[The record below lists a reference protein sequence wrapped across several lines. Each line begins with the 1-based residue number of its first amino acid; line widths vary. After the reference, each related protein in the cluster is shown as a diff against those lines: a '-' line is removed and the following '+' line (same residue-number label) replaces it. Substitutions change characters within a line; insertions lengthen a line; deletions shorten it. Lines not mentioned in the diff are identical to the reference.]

1 MGRRI
6 KDQSWIIDTKRF
18 VGKPSAL
25 RAVEPNG
32 DYLIM
37 AMFDGE
43 EIENDHNLYKINL
56 NEKGRISIRLIE
68 DSDEIFEE
76 SWLKEMDGLGTPRRQ
91 RYGENLWRGR
101 LGDPE
106 PLYSPKLPYGD
117 EWWARLGIPYL
128 SIDNG
133 NYVLTQVEREGEEGE
148 AEDGLDD
155 IEGGRFLLV
164 RPLKNGKP
172 VEIDLEW
179 PRGFRRNYHAGEP
192 SALGTLHSEDTYAI
206 IFEGKRVI
214 NVFREGEKLVLNLN
228 FGKVNGPAEL
238 KWANVSSRGVG
249 FFSPHLWMGFTE
261 DGSRLITASFL
272 PYWNDWDD
280 LYYSGERSTAYRESF
295 RWKVKSW
302 DIDGR
307 VAEMVRTRARLDGKW
322 KDANERKIRADALT
336 NAGLPFHI
344 ARLMAL
350 RKISDKEGIKLFR
363 YLRSG
368 GAPDVNA
375 NQQDPLEKIDGLAFS
390 GKLSKEDARW
400 LIENREHIELIE
412 AIIEGDYSMERAR
425 GLLIDMGFADYP
437 EAVTR
442 VVGGAAPETVA
453 MIFGIN
459 LETSIRTEKKIEEK
473 TPPPTEKETEAK
485 KERRGFFRRRSR
497 FS

>member
-172 VEIDLEW
+172 VRLGMASRVQTKLPCRRTFGTGHSSFGRHLRDNF
-179 PRGFRRNYHAGEP
+179 RGEAG
-192 SALGTLHSEDTYAI
+192 HQC
-206 IFEGKRVI
+206 V
-214 NVFREGEKLVLNLN
+214 
-228 FGKVNGPAEL
+228 
-238 KWANVSSRGVG
+238 
-249 FFSPHLWMGFTE
+249 
-261 DGSRLITASFL
+261 
-272 PYWNDWDD
+272 
-280 LYYSGERSTAYRESF
+280 
-295 RWKVKSW
+295 
-302 DIDGR
+302 
-307 VAEMVRTRARLDGKW
+307 
-322 KDANERKIRADALT
+322 
-336 NAGLPFHI
+336 
-344 ARLMAL
+344 
-350 RKISDKEGIKLFR
+350 
-363 YLRSG
+363 
-368 GAPDVNA
+368 
-375 NQQDPLEKIDGLAFS
+375 Q
-390 GKLSKEDARW
+390 
-400 LIENREHIELIE
+400 
-412 AIIEGDYSMERAR
+412 
-425 GLLIDMGFADYP
+425 
-437 EAVTR
+437 
-442 VVGGAAPETVA
+442 
-453 MIFGIN
+453 
-459 LETSIRTEKKIEEK
+459 
-473 TPPPTEKETEAK
+473 
-485 KERRGFFRRRSR
+485 RRRKTSAQSKFR
-497 FS
+497 KGEWTC